1 METEI
6 KGKLIIEKNGC
17 IQMITITKEAFKNM
31 TRIGLQKAFN
41 DITND
46 VGGTKWSFEKVD

>member
-31 TRIGLQKAFN
+31 TRIGLQKVFN

-46 VGGTKWSFEKVD
+46 VGGIKWSFEKVD